1 MSVLELSDLQRDALK
16 EVGNIGAGHAAT
28 ALSQMLNTTVRI
40 SEPSIE
46 IVRFADLTTRVGHS
60 DMPVCAIHM
69 GVLGDAPGQIV
80 VLFDRAQALG
90 FVSTFISRIAGD
102 MPLFDSIV
110 DSTLKE
116 IGNIIAG
123 AYLTALMSLT
133 GTNLLPSIPSLSSGT
148 VKATFEAITTIPP
161 DQQVFLIESGFLED
175 GPAVSGQFILIPET
189 GSLEPLLSVFG
200 VQ

>member
-46 IVRFADLTTRVGHS
+46 IVRFGELTTRVGS
-60 DMPVCAIHM
+60 GDAPVCAIHM

-80 VLFDRAQALG
+80 VLFDRAQAMG

-148 VKATFEAITTIPP
+148 VRATFEAMTTIPP
-161 DQQVFLIESGFLED
+161 EQHVFLVESGFIEN
-175 GPAVSGQFILIPET
+175 GPAVSGQFILMPDA
-189 GSLEPLLSVFG
+189 GSLAPLFSAFG
-200 VQ
+200 LE